1 MNLPKLNRL
10 LRRIPLHLVVLALT
24 LIWIIPTIGLL
35 VTSFRPV
42 EDINTSGWWTVF
54 SRETKT
60 STAYD
65 QWCSSCHGEGQDVA
79 GVDLSDPAVVSELN
93 SALRLLAFMRRGHP
107 DISQNGQM
115 PTSQEAAD
123 IAATLQGLT
132 GEEES
137 ARFTLDN
144 YIDALVGYRGLQT
157 YTSDC
162 ADGTPPSGFTCN
174 FLRDL
179 GNRRG
184 MGRAFV
190 NSLLVTIPAT
200 ILPILFAGFAAYAFA
215 WMDFRGRQVMFA
227 ILVALQVVPLQM
239 TLVPIFRIYSQLGL
253 NGTFLGVWLF
263 HTGFGMPY
271 AIYLM
276 RNFLGGLPRDL
287 FEVGLPGRR
296 LALDGLRAPGHA
308 AGHARHRIAGH
319 FPVPLGVERPA
330 GGPGLPGLL
339 QPGGHLPDLQ
349 HGHLA
354 GRGLAAADGGGIHL
368 HDPAADRL
376 LRLPALLRAR
386 HAGRGCERVKLALR
400 SLSTAGGNPPACRPL
415 PERQVISLSGS
426 VYVGLFSLV

>member
-1 MNLPKLNRL
+1 
-10 LRRIPLHLVVLALT
+10 
-24 LIWIIPTIGLL
+24 
-35 VTSFRPV
+35 
-42 EDINTSGWWTVF
+42 
-54 SRETKT
+54 
-60 STAYD
+60 
-65 QWCSSCHGEGQDVA
+65 VA

-287 FEVGLPGRR
+287 FESAYLDGASHWTAFVR
-296 LALDGLRAPGHA
+296 LAMPLAMPAIASLAIFQFLWVWNDLLVALVFLGSSNPVVTYQISNMVTSLGAGWQLQTA
-308 AGHARHRIAGH
+308 AAFISMIL
-319 FPVPLGVERPA
+319 PLIVFFAFQRYFVRGM
-330 GGPGLPGLL
+330 
-339 QPGGHLPDLQ
+339 
-349 HGHLA
+349 LA
-354 GRGLAAADGGGIHL
+354 GA
-368 HDPAADRL
+368 
-376 LRLPALLRAR
+376 
-386 HAGRGCERVKLALR
+386 VK
-400 SLSTAGGNPPACRPL
+400 G
-415 PERQVISLSGS
+415 
-426 VYVGLFSLV
+426 